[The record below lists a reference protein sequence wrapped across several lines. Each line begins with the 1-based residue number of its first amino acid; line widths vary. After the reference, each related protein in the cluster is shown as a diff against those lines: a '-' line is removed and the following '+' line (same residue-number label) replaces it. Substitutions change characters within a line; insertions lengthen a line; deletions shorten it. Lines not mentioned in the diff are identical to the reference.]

1 MRRLFEVGDK
11 IKGKKNNDYGIT
23 NEQMT
28 LAEVI
33 EVDDDE
39 EMNIKILEHNDKDN
53 KGKEFWVTNTTD
65 YFELVDNKTTI
76 SLPATKVNL
85 TAGCLVYSIPT
96 IHPTLHFGYLGGK
109 KLPKEYYIN
118 EKKKTVVL
126 KWDDDTITK
135 VKTSKD
141 DKFNAKF
148 GFLLAYFQ
156 KNCGMSRT
164 QANKYID
171 NLKVDIEKKKVSKKE
186 VK

>member
-1 MRRLFEVGDK
+1 MKKIFEVGDK

-28 LAEVI
+28 LAVVI
-33 EVDDDE
+33 EVDDADGD
-39 EMNIKILEHNDKDN
+39 MNIKILEHNDKDQN
-53 KGKEFWVTNTTD
+53 GKEFWVKNTTD

-76 SLPATKVNL
+76 SLSATKVNL
-85 TAGCLVYSIPT
+85 TAGCLGYPIPT
-96 IHPTLHFGYLGGK
+96 IRFGYLGGI

-118 EKKKTVVL
+118 KKKKTVVL

-141 DKFNAKF
+141 DKFDARF

-156 KNCGMSRT
+156 KHCGMSRT

-171 NLKVDIEKKKVSKKE
+171 NLKIEIENKKGKKVKY
-186 VK
+186 

>member
-1 MRRLFEVGDK
+1 ML
-11 IKGKKNNDYGIT
+11 
-23 NEQMT
+23 
-28 LAEVI
+28 
-33 EVDDDE
+33 
-39 EMNIKILEHNDKDN
+39 N
-53 KGKEFWVTNTTD
+53 K
-65 YFELVDNKTTI
+65 FELVNRKEESELKIDSNSITI
-76 SLPATKVNL
+76 E
-85 TAGCLVYSIPT
+85 
-96 IHPTLHFGYLGGK
+96 GK
-109 KLPKEYYIN
+109 KLVDSDWLSPAIRFIGYDTIRDENNLPKEYYIN

-171 NLKVDIEKKKVSKKE
+171 NLKVKNL
-186 VK
+186 